1 VRAPT
6 PRYLDRNGE
15 IFATP
20 AVVVDYVEG
29 ETPAVTI
36 DATEL
41 VNELASVLAEVHRVP
56 AGDLSFL
63 PRRELASTTA
73 SAAADERLIRNLLES
88 ALPLPPRNRSVL
100 LHGDFW
106 PGNSLW
112 NDGRLVAVIDWE
124 DAAIGDPL
132 ADVANTRLE
141 LTWAIG
147 LEAMEEFTRQYGSN
161 VTAVDFTDLPYW
173 DLWADLRL
181 ARRTADWSLD
191 AAQRKAMREG
201 HEAFVAQ
208 ALARLIPHA

>member
-1 VRAPT
+1 
-6 PRYLDRNGE
+6 
-15 IFATP
+15 
-20 AVVVDYVEG
+20 
-29 ETPAVTI
+29 
-36 DATEL
+36 
-41 VNELASVLAEVHRVP
+41 
-56 AGDLSFL
+56 
-63 PRRELASTTA
+63 
-73 SAAADERLIRNLLES
+73 
-88 ALPLPPRNRSVL
+88 L

-147 LEAMEEFTRQYGSN
+147 LEAMEEFTRQYGSI

-208 ALARLIPHA
+208 ALARLMPDA